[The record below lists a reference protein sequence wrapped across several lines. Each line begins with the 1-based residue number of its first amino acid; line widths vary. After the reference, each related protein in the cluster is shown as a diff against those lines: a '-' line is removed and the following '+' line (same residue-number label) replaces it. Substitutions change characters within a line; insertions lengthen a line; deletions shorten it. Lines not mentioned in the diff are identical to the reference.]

1 MFTYNMYKT
10 MTVGKAVE
18 SEPQNASPMAA

>member
-10 MTVGKAVE
+10 MTASKAIE